1 VAQREGTLYRNFQG
15 YSTHAECDL
24 IGLGAT
30 SIGSVGPS
38 YAQNR
43 REIDD
48 YYTAIDAGELA
59 VFRGVE
65 LDADDLL
72 RRAVITD
79 LICHFRLD
87 FAAVEAAFNVVFA
100 DYFARELEELK
111 PMQDDGLL
119 TLGPQ
124 HIEVS
129 AAGRFLIRNICMVFD
144 RYLREAETQR
154 FSKVI

>member
-1 VAQREGTLYRNFQG
+1 VAWS
-15 YSTHAECDL
+15 STPTTCCA
-24 IGLGAT
+24 
-30 SIGSVGPS
+30 
-38 YAQNR
+38 
-43 REIDD
+43 
-48 YYTAIDAGELA
+48 
-59 VFRGVE
+59 
-65 LDADDLL
+65 
-72 RRAVITD
+72 AVITD

-100 DYFARELEELK
+100 DYFTRELEELK